1 MKGEKARL
9 AFLLD
14 TRWTQDELNARV
26 ILQERHK
33 KNEQLQGEGKGKG
46 KIAL

>member
-14 TRWTQDELNARV
+14 TRWT
-26 ILQERHK
+26 
-33 KNEQLQGEGKGKG
+33 
-46 KIAL
+46 